1 MSWKSVIGQERIKTI
16 LKRSFTTDKTAHAYL
31 FYGAEGTGK
40 DAAAIAFAQ
49 LLNCEN
55 PVDGDACDVCSHC
68 KRIAALQHPN
78 LKLIVPLPVGK
89 SEKEGDDPFKH
100 LDQKTISEYHQAIK
114 DKAGNP
120 YGRIAITRANTI
132 KINSIRDI
140 RKTINLA
147 RAEEGKKIIIITEA
161 DKMNPSAANSLL
173 KTLEEP
179 APNTVIIL
187 TTAHRDTLLP
197 TIISR
202 CQLVRFELLRED
214 EIRHGLMK
222 QFKEL
227 DEQQAI
233 LISKMANGS
242 FSRAQELT
250 GADLVAQRGEMIDL
264 LRNILARSPSVW
276 MKEIEAFITPKERYN
291 IARSLML
298 LNLWLR
304 DAMMMENGN
313 NEYVINLD
321 QKEPLAKFTAHFD
334 TSTLPAVINA
344 TERAIAL
351 VEKNIYLSLILINLA
366 FDIRQLIV
374 RR

>member
-1 MSWKSVIGQERIKTI
+1 MSWKSVLGQERVKTI
-16 LKRSFTTDKTAHAYL
+16 LKRSFTTNKTAHAYL

-55 PVDGDACDVCSHC
+55 PVEGDACDTCSHC

-89 SEKEGDDPFKH
+89 GEKEGDDPFRT
-100 LDQKTISEYHQAIK
+100 LDQKTITEYHQAIEE
-114 DKAGNP
+114 KAHNP
-120 YGRIAITRANTI
+120 YSRITITRANTI

-140 RKTINLA
+140 RRTMHLA
-147 RAEEGKKIIIITEA
+147 RAERGTKIILISEA

-179 APNTVIIL
+179 APNTVLLL
-187 TTAHRDTLLP
+187 TTAHRDALLP

-214 EIRHGLMK
+214 EIRNGLLAQQK
-222 QFKEL
+222 DL

-233 LISKMANGS
+233 IISKMANGS

-250 GADLVAQRGEMIDL
+250 GTDLIAQREEVIDL
-264 LRNILARSPSVW
+264 LRNILARSPAVW
-276 MKEIEAFITPKERYN
+276 MKEIEAFLGPKERYHV
-291 IARSLML
+291 ARSLML

-304 DAMMMENGN
+304 DSMMIENDN
-313 NEYVINLD
+313 NDAIMNLD
-321 QKEPLAKFTAHFD
+321 QQDSLTKFTTHFD
-334 TSTLPAVINA
+334 TATLPAVINA
-344 TERAIAL
+344 TEQAIAL

-366 FDIRQLIV
+366 FDIRRLIA